1 MKTFQGR
8 RGPEGTLVTVDGRP
22 LDPRLDLLALAAEGF
37 EWGYQGNGPGQLA
50 LALLAEVLAD
60 DARALALHR
69 PFRDEVVVFLSGDE
83 WALSEAEIRRAVAD
97 LERSAQARADD
108 GVVEVPMTLAEL
120 LDKVR
125 GR

>member
-1 MKTFQGR
+1 MKTYQGW
-8 RGPEGTLVTVDGRP
+8 RGPEGTLVTVDGQP
-22 LDPRLDLLALAAEGF
+22 LEPRLDLLSLAAEGF

-50 LALLAEVLAD
+50 LALLADALGD

-69 PFRDEVVVFLSGDE
+69 AFRDEVVVFLSGDE
-83 WALSEAEIRRAVAD
+83 WALSEAQVRRAVAD

-108 GVVEVPMTLAEL
+108 GVVEVPMTLEEL
-120 LDKVR
+120 LNKVR